1 MACSTFACGAIAP
14 RAPGCRARSLSE
26 PRVAAVTLLRAY
38 LGPYRRARAR
48 APRARARGSGAGARQ
63 LAQKRTLQSVRTPAR
78 WHRPVARTALP
89 RAHRPATGQAER
101 RATSQA
107 AGDLRRSDRA

>member
-38 LGPYRRARAR
+38 LAPYRRARAR
-48 APRARARGSGAGARQ
+48 APRARARGSGAGARR
-63 LAQKRTLQSVRTPAR
+63 LAQKRALQSVRTPAR
-78 WHRPVARTALP
+78 WHRLVARTAP
-89 RAHRPATGQAER
+89 PPAAPPATGPAEPP
-101 RATSQA
+101 AAAPA
-107 AGDLRRSDRA
+107 AGA